1 MKLTHL
7 ESTSVSIAESAP
19 FLGNEILAQIFHSVL
34 LVKSYSGRGHE
45 DIAQACM
52 WFRFVS

>member
-52 WFRFVS
+52 